1 MGFPHTS
8 RSRCRLRWVCDS
20 RDTRPNVFFLAL
32 MAVCFAGCHTFFVLR
47 YFRDVELLLFFLQYI
62 SIILTAERRE
72 GTGRAR
78 IMSIYEHL
86 FDSYLTFV

>member
-20 RDTRPNVFFLAL
+20 RDTHPNVFFLAL

-47 YFRDVELLLFFLQYI
+47 YFRDVELLLFFFGNKL
-62 SIILTAERRE
+62 SE
-72 GTGRAR
+72 
-78 IMSIYEHL
+78 
-86 FDSYLTFV
+86 F